1 MAKETGSSQ
10 HRTAT
15 ADQTAE
21 QMMKGVAN
29 LIPLGTINHATK
41 HVAATLTFTQKLS
54 QATDVHDRMRIHAEH
69 AQMHLNLFH
78 ERAKELTEAMAV
90 VGNFMGAVVQ
100 QMRLHK
106 NLGDMARKSSAH
118 KSAEGEGHTSSS
130 RSKR

>member
-1 MAKETGSSQ
+1 MAKETGPTQ
-10 HRTAT
+10 HRTRT

-29 LIPLGTINHATK
+29 LIPMGMIHHATK
-41 HVAATLTFTQKLS
+41 HVTAALTFTRKLS
-54 QATDVHDRMRIHAEH
+54 QATDVHDRMKIHAEH
-69 AQMHLNLFH
+69 AQMHLDLFH

-90 VGNFMGAVVQ
+90 AGNFMGAVVS

-118 KSAEGEGHTSSS
+118 KSAEGEGHTPSP